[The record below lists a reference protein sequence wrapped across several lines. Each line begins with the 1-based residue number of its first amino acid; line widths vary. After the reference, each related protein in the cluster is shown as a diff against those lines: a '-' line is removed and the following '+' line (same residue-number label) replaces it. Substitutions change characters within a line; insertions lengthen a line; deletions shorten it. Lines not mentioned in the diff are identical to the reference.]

1 MKTLAIIPARGGSKR
16 IPRKNVLEVGGKA
29 LIVHT
34 VNQAQNSNHIDRVVV
49 STDDDEI
56 ADVSQRA
63 GAEVLMRPA
72 ALSNGTATSESA
84 LIHALDELADTYNY
98 VPDELVF
105 LQCTSPLR
113 RPTDIDDAIDR
124 FRTMQFDSLF
134 SVSRFRKYVWKLDGQ
149 IPRSVNFDY
158 QAERWREQ
166 DFPEQ
171 YEENGSIY
179 VMRPW
184 VLRSYNYRFGGR
196 MGLYEMDS
204 WGALQV
210 DTPEDFALCAAAFKS
225 RVVQGSNG

>member
-34 VNQAQNSNHIDRVVV
+34 VNQAQNSDHINRVVV
-49 STDDDEI
+49 STDDEEI
-56 ADVSQRA
+56 AAVSQCA

-84 LIHALDELADTYNY
+84 LIHALDELSDTHHY

-113 RPTDIDDAIDR
+113 KPTDIDNAIDR
-124 FRTMQFDSLF
+124 FRILQLDSLF

-149 IPRSVNFDY
+149 IPQSVNFDY

-210 DTPEDFALCAAAFKS
+210 DTPEDFALCEAAFKS
-225 RVVQGSNG
+225 RVVRGSSG

>member
-1 MKTLAIIPARGGSKR
+1 
-16 IPRKNVLEVGGKA
+16 
-29 LIVHT
+29 
-34 VNQAQNSNHIDRVVV
+34 
-49 STDDDEI
+49 
-56 ADVSQRA
+56 
-63 GAEVLMRPA
+63 MRPA

-84 LIHALDELADTYNY
+84 LIHALDELSDTHHY

-113 RPTDIDDAIDR
+113 KPTDIDEAIDR
-124 FRTMQFDSLF
+124 FRMMQLDSLF

-149 IPRSVNFDY
+149 IPQSVNFDY

-179 VMRPW
+179 VLRPW

-204 WGALQV
+204 WSALQV
-210 DTPEDFALCAAAFKS
+210 DTPEDLVLCEAAFKG
-225 RVVQGSNG
+225 RVVRDSGG

>member
-34 VNQAQNSNHIDRVVV
+34 LNQAQNSDHINRVVV

-56 ADVSQRA
+56 AEVSQCA

-84 LIHALDELADTYNY
+84 LIHALDKLSDTHNY

-113 RPTDIDDAIDR
+113 KPADIDNAIDR
-124 FRTMQFDSLF
+124 FRILQLDSLF

-149 IPRSVNFDY
+149 IPQSVNFDY

-179 VMRPW
+179 VLRPW

-210 DTPEDFALCAAAFKS
+210 DTPEDLVLCEAAFKG
-225 RVVQGSNG
+225 RVVRDSSG

>member
-34 VNQAQNSNHIDRVVV
+34 VNQAQNSDHINRVVV

-56 ADVSQRA
+56 AEVSQCA

-84 LIHALDELADTYNY
+84 LLHALDKLSATHNY

-113 RPTDIDDAIDR
+113 KPTDIDEAIER
-124 FRTMQFDSLF
+124 FRILQLDSLF
-134 SVSRFRKYVWKLDGQ
+134 SASRFRKYVWKLDGQ

-179 VMRPW
+179 VLRPW

-196 MGLYEMDS
+196 MGLYQMDS

-210 DTPEDFALCAAAFKS
+210 DTPEDLVLCEAAFKG
-225 RVVQGSNG
+225 RVVRDFSG

>member
-34 VNQAQNSNHIDRVVV
+34 VNQAQNSNHINRVVV

-63 GAEVLMRPA
+63 GAEVLMRTA
-72 ALSNGTATSESA
+72 ALSNATATSESA
-84 LIHALDELADTYNY
+84 LIHALDELADNYNY

-134 SVSRFRKYVWKLDGQ
+134 SVSRFRKYVWKLDG
-149 IPRSVNFDY
+149 
-158 QAERWREQ
+158 
-166 DFPEQ
+166 
-171 YEENGSIY
+171 
-179 VMRPW
+179 
-184 VLRSYNYRFGGR
+184 
-196 MGLYEMDS
+196 
-204 WGALQV
+204 
-210 DTPEDFALCAAAFKS
+210 
-225 RVVQGSNG
+225 

>member
-34 VNQAQNSNHIDRVVV
+34 VNQAQNSDHINRVVV

-56 ADVSQRA
+56 ADVSQCE
-63 GAEVLMRPA
+63 GAEVLRRPK

-84 LIHALDELADTYNY
+84 LIHALDELSDTHHY

-113 RPTDIDDAIDR
+113 KPTDIDNAIDR
-124 FRTMQFDSLF
+124 FRILQLDSLF

-179 VMRPW
+179 VLRPW

-210 DTPEDFALCAAAFKS
+210 DTPEDLVLCEAAFKG
-225 RVVQGSNG
+225 RVVRDTSG

>member
-34 VNQAQNSNHIDRVVV
+34 LNQAQNSDHINRVVV

-56 ADVSQRA
+56 ADVSQCE
-63 GAEVLMRPA
+63 GAEVLRRPK

-84 LIHALDELADTYNY
+84 LIHALDELSDTHHY

-113 RPTDIDDAIDR
+113 KPTDIDNAIDR
-124 FRTMQFDSLF
+124 FRILQLDSLF

-149 IPRSVNFDY
+149 IPQSVNFDY

-179 VMRPW
+179 VLRPW

-210 DTPEDFALCAAAFKS
+210 DTPEDLVLCEAAFKG
-225 RVVQGSNG
+225 RVVRDSSG

>member
-34 VNQAQNSNHIDRVVV
+34 LNQAQNSDHINRVVV

-56 ADVSQRA
+56 ADVSQCE
-63 GAEVLMRPA
+63 GAEVLRRPK

-84 LIHALDELADTYNY
+84 LIHALDKLSDTHNY

-113 RPTDIDDAIDR
+113 KPTDIDNAIDR
-124 FRTMQFDSLF
+124 FRILQLDSLF

-149 IPRSVNFDY
+149 IPQSVNFDY

-179 VMRPW
+179 VLRPW

-210 DTPEDFALCAAAFKS
+210 DTPEDLVLCEAAFKG
-225 RVVQGSNG
+225 RVVRDSSG

>member
-34 VNQAQNSNHIDRVVV
+34 VNQAQNSDHINRVVV

-56 ADVSQRA
+56 AEVSQCA
-63 GAEVLMRPA
+63 GAEVLRRPK
-72 ALSNGTATSESA
+72 ALSIGTATSESA
-84 LIHALDELADTYNY
+84 LIHALDKLSDTHNY

-113 RPTDIDDAIDR
+113 KPTDIDNAIDR
-124 FRTMQFDSLF
+124 FRILQLDSLF

-149 IPRSVNFDY
+149 IPQSVNFDY

-179 VMRPW
+179 VLRPW

-210 DTPEDFALCAAAFKS
+210 DTPEDLVLCEAAFKG
-225 RVVQGSNG
+225 RVVRDSSG